1 MPKHVDPEYDPFE
14 GTTSTSN
21 VEQIRGKRK
30 AQEPSQREQA
40 RMKKKQAVLAKLQE
54 QAQETREASV
64 SASSEDARD
73 GKRMKA
79 VE

>member
-21 VEQIRGKRK
+21 VEQIRNKRK

-54 QAQETREASV
+54 QE
-64 SASSEDARD
+64 
-73 GKRMKA
+73 
-79 VE
+79 